1 MKIQKYTPRGLSGAF
16 IDHIALH
23 DKSAVNDDQIIT
35 VLPDGMTEL
44 IIDYENQYERKI
56 YINNKEGSI
65 CGSQLIGIKSFPH
78 LVSFSE
84 IDAGIAVRFKPGCL
98 SFFTSIKM
106 SEIRDLSVRAEDVF
120 GKGIKVLENQIFR
133 ASDNSEKII
142 FIEAFFEEL
151 LKDRA
156 QSNSVKEK
164 IEKIYQT
171 PGRTKLSDTLV
182 ENSYY
187 KKTERD
193 FQKNVGISPKLFS
206 RIVRLNYALF
216 LISRNSDRSLAEIAC
231 SAGYYDQAHFIK
243 DFTRFTNRKPG
254 EFSRNL
260 TDIEQ
265 FNLTILSARFNYA
278 SPS

>member
-1 MKIQKYTPRGLSGAF
+1 MKIKKYTPHGLSGAF

-23 DKSAVNDDQIIT
+23 DKSVVNDDEIIT

-56 YINNKEGSI
+56 YINNKESSI

-133 ASDNSEKII
+133 ASDNSDKII
-142 FIEAFFEEL
+142 FIEAFFDEL

-156 QSNSVKEK
+156 HSNSVKEK

-182 ENSYY
+182 KNSYY

-193 FQKNVGISPKLFS
+193 FQKKCRDFSKIVFQNCQIKLCA
-206 RIVRLNYALF
+206 V
-216 LISRNSDRSLAEIAC
+216 SDKQKLRQKF
-231 SAGYYDQAHFIK
+231 G
-243 DFTRFTNRKPG
+243 
-254 EFSRNL
+254 RNL
-260 TDIEQ
+260 LQ
-265 FNLTILSARFNYA
+265 RRILRPGTFYQRFYPLYKPQTGRIFTQSLRHGA
-278 SPS
+278 V